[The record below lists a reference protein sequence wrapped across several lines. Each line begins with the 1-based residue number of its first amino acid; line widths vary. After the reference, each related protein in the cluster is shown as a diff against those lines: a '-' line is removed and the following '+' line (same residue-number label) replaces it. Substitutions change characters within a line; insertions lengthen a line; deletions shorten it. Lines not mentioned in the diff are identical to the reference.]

1 MSTLHPSQ
9 AFRFLSE
16 PPLDAITQSLPLVI
30 TISLGVLAV
39 LCFAAITHRSKVPL
53 VNPPRWY
60 QIGLV
65 KRFEFMK
72 DGRKTIHDARKRYG
86 KQPYRVLTDTGEL
99 LVLPPDYSITIRNEN
114 GLSFGTAIEK
124 VGLHLISTK
133 TLMLIDY

>member
-1 MSTLHPSQ
+1 
-9 AFRFLSE
+9 
-16 PPLDAITQSLPLVI
+16 
-30 TISLGVLAV
+30 
-39 LCFAAITHRSKVPL
+39 
-53 VNPPRWY
+53 
-60 QIGLV
+60 
-65 KRFEFMK
+65 MK

-86 KQPYRVLTDTGEL
+86 RQPYRVLTDTGEL